1 MTYFAKTETAE
12 RHVALTCVDTVL
24 STVGS
29 LRHSP
34 GGGSSVR
41 NVDHRPTARAVCA
54 ASSSSLSC
62 DEDDTSELDDRL
74 PFWEQFQLGRKPGAE
89 CPKGNR

>member
-34 GGGSSVR
+34 GGGNDPPPEPFVR
-41 NVDHRPTARAVCA
+41 RRPPRYPAT
-54 ASSSSLSC
+54 C

-74 PFWEQFQLGRKPGAE
+74 PLWEQFQLGRKPGAE